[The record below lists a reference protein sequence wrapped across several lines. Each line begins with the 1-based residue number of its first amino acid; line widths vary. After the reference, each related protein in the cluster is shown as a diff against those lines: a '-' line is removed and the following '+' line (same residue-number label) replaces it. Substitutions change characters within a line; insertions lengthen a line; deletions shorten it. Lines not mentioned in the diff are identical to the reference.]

1 MSERTRVRSSLLVA
15 LVLCIA
21 HTLSAQS
28 PSRATKDSIGRA
40 VQGFYDWYLPR
51 FANPRG
57 RDVMM
62 LAATKGPIPFDTV
75 LVHWLRV
82 DSTARARA
90 KDEIDGLDGDPYLNA
105 QDPCDA
111 YSVRAVRARGSDL
124 LVDVLGHGGCE
135 AHRQADATV
144 VLGVRA
150 GRWTILEFLYPNR
163 RNEALIPLL
172 QRLHPNS
179 R

>member
-1 MSERTRVRSSLLVA
+1 MSERVRARPLLLAA
-15 LVLCIA
+15 LALCVA
-21 HTLSAQS
+21 HTLGAQS
-28 PSRATKDSIGRA
+28 PSHATMDSIGRA
-40 VQGFYDWYLPR
+40 VQGFYTWYLPR
-51 FANPRG
+51 FAHPRG

-62 LAATKGPIPFDTV
+62 LAATKGPIPFDSV

-111 YSVRAVRARGSDL
+111 YTVKAVRARGSDV

-135 AHRQADATV
+135 AHRQPDATV

-150 GRWTILEFLYPNR
+150 GRWTILDLLYPNQ
-163 RNEALIPLL
+163 RNEALIALL
-172 QRLHPNS
+172 QRLHPKA